1 MITDVKVRQI
11 NKKGQAMFEFVIF
24 LPFVIVLFKMFLN
37 IGGAI
42 NGSINQQKTLRGY
55 FYHTLRGSS
64 YFPSLKTLD
73 SSWKTFSEA
82 GFYAI
87 GFSETLIDDK
97 PISPCYKIEP
107 FFGPDV
113 DKCLERPK
121 NNKSQFIKP
130 KTMYGLCGAHYRFQA
145 DKWMEVSRSPG
156 NCTTR

>member
-1 MITDVKVRQI
+1 MKRM

-64 YFPSLKTLD
+64 YFPSLKTLN
-73 SSWKTFSEA
+73 SSWKSFTEA

-87 GFSETLIDDK
+87 GFSETLVDDK
-97 PISPCYKIEP
+97 P
-107 FFGPDV
+107 
-113 DKCLERPK
+113 
-121 NNKSQFIKP
+121 IKP
-130 KTMYGLCGAHYRFQA
+130 KTMYGLCGAHYRFQG

-156 NCTTR
+156 SCTTR